1 MSSTVNT
8 PRRGTTP
15 AARPLELQLRP
26 PRRGD
31 HIALAACVVGFAL
44 FSWITL
50 YLWVQGLITP
60 ESTLL
65 LWLAR
70 ISIGLTVTGFVV
82 SLGYDTRRLWREER
96 AIQFLLDV
104 APANDPLP
112 ELVARARALRAE
124 GTLAGDLARRVDQA
138 SPGGQVPTAAELRGI
153 ASAHTAQLGGAARFI
168 SQLLLLLTVLGTFLG
183 VREALPELVT
193 TLGASTGPGS
203 LSSTTL
209 TAALS
214 AVGDAFGSNLG
225 ALLGSIALG
234 AAAYGLGAGRQAMLA
249 RLELASVQHVYPALS
264 RRSVEDT
271 DTEMLRQLGAATQS
285 LTSLAGLTDAMKD
298 LKDEVSLSSG
308 RTARLLK
315 RALRQER
322 AVVLEDT
329 RQQVS
334 ALEGLVTDVV
344 MMVKANAVEYTTIAQ
359 ALANRDRDFGTAVQ
373 GIGTVV
379 DKLDRASDGHAANV
393 KGMASD
399 LLKVF
404 SQMQIT
410 LNEAVQVSA
419 GVREDIGATRKDL
432 QTLIGNAD
440 ALTKAMAGAEAAAE
454 RAREEAAERERTAV
468 AAAERARHDAAERE
482 RAALAAL
489 RAEQAAAIAAAERHQ
504 RATLDRVEAELVRLL
519 GDRISPSVEA
529 LRGSVDTLSDSV
541 AGVRSGTEAGVMA
554 AFRRAREERTG
565 GGVDDL
571 SSTLE
576 RISLLME
583 RLDEPGE
590 QLVRALERLARRIDS
605 MESRM
610 RQPIW
615 KRLVGGEPAA
625 NSDVIT
631 RVRDRA
637 RFQTGND
644 LSPWPGARA
653 SGRDGLASSAGGRP
667 GDGFRPT
674 SGQPTPPSTSP
685 NWPPLDD
692 FPAASPVGERESWT
706 PTGWEPTRA
715 EAARESGGSAA
726 EGMRADHG
734 VPPGPVHSE
743 PDGRD
748 REAAEPQGSY
758 FSGSEY
764 NPIGRVAR
772 PRTTPAAQDADTA
785 EPVEYTGL
793 AARPAVGESECV
805 ADAELIAAPGAGA
818 PTGALDVV
826 ADAAGV
832 EVHTSMPSVLPSEST
847 DVGEARPGAADA
859 TDALSAPAEADGGR
873 AREQGAAGPG
883 GMDEASRGPAEEA
896 GSMDTRPPIG
906 AEPEA

>member
-1 MSSTVNT
+1 V
-8 PRRGTTP
+8 
-15 AARPLELQLRP
+15 A
-26 PRRGD
+26 
-31 HIALAACVVGFAL
+31 GFAL
-44 FSWITL
+44 FLWITL
-50 YLWVQGLITP
+50 YLWLQGLITP

-70 ISIGLTVTGFVV
+70 ISIGLTVIGFVV

-96 AIQFLLDV
+96 AIQFLLGV
-104 APANDPLP
+104 APANDPLS

-138 SPGGQVPTAAELRGI
+138 SPGAQVPTAAELRGI

-183 VREALPELVT
+183 VREALPELVR

-249 RLELASVQHVYPALS
+249 RLELASVQHVYPALR
-264 RRSVEDT
+264 RRSVEDA
-271 DTEMLRQLGAATQS
+271 DTEMLRQLCAATQS

-322 AVVLEDT
+322 GVVLEDT

-334 ALEGLVTDVV
+334 TLEGLVTDVV
-344 MMVKANAVEYTTIAQ
+344 MMVRANAVEYTTIAQ

-373 GIGTVV
+373 GIGTVA
-379 DKLDRASDGHAANV
+379 DKLDKVTESHGANV

-404 SQMQIT
+404 SQIQIT
-410 LNEAVQVSA
+410 LGQATAVSTA
-419 GVREDIGATRKDL
+419 VRQDLGAARNGL
-432 QTLIGNAD
+432 QTLIGKAD

-454 RAREEAAERERTAV
+454 KAREEAAERERTAV
-468 AAAERARHDAAERE
+468 AAAERTRQESAERE
-482 RAALAAL
+482 RAALASL
-489 RAEQAAAIAAAERHQ
+489 QEEHAAAIAAAEQHQ
-504 RATLDRVEAELVRLL
+504 RATLDRVEAELVQLV

-529 LRGSVDTLSDSV
+529 LRGSVDTLRNSV
-541 AGVRSGTEAGVMA
+541 AGVRGGTEAGVLE

-565 GGVDDL
+565 GGADDL

-615 KRLVGGEPAA
+615 KRLVGGEPTG

-631 RVRDRA
+631 HVRDRA
-637 RFQTGND
+637 RFQTGDD
-644 LSPWPGARA
+644 LSPWLGARE
-653 SGRDGLASSAGGRP
+653 SGRDGLTSSADGRP
-667 GDGFRPT
+667 DDEFRPT
-674 SGQPTPPSTSP
+674 SGQSAPPSTSP
-685 NWPPLDD
+685 NWPSSDD
-692 FPAASPVGERESWT
+692 FPASSPVGERESWT
-706 PTGWEPTRA
+706 PTEGEPTRA
-715 EAARESGGSAA
+715 VAARESGGSTA
-726 EGMRADHG
+726 EGMRAEHG
-734 VPPGPVHSE
+734 VPPGPMHSE

-748 REAAEPQGSY
+748 REAAEEPQGSY

-764 NPIGRVAR
+764 NPIGRVAQ
-772 PRTTPAAQDADTA
+772 PSTTPATQDADTA
-785 EPVEYTGL
+785 EPVEYTDL
-793 AARPAVGESECV
+793 AARPV
-805 ADAELIAAPGAGA
+805 DAELIAASGAGA
-818 PTGALDVV
+818 PSGALDVV
-826 ADAAGV
+826 ADAAGA
-832 EVHTSMPSVLPSEST
+832 EIHASMPSVLPTEST
-847 DVGEARPGAADA
+847 DVGAARPGAADT
-859 TDALSAPAEADGGR
+859 TDALAAPVEADGGR

-896 GSMDTRPPIG
+896 GSIDTRPPIG